1 MRRPYMFTIL
11 GLAVTLT
18 TAFGQQRSFDE
29 YEGRVEKFLNQ
40 EITVGVQSAERI
52 SVPHWADEA
61 LLGEN
66 IFFRVYTM
74 GRGTSSFCEVLVPKE
89 EADSFFRRYNTETTL
104 EHFKTR
110 PLRGVFLQFGDA
122 FYLGFKGASLGRAD
136 SKQAE

>member
-1 MRRPYMFTIL
+1 MRKAYMFTVL
-11 GLAVTLT
+11 SLAVTLT

-29 YEGRVEKFLNQ
+29 YEGRPEKFLNQ
-40 EITVGVQSAERI
+40 EITLGVQSAERI
-52 SVPHWADEA
+52 SVPHWADNT
-61 LLGEN
+61 LLGDG

-89 EADSFFRRYNTETTL
+89 EADSFFRRYNTETML
-104 EHFKTR
+104 EHYKTR

-122 FYLGFKGASLGRAD
+122 YYVGFKGASLGLAD